1 MDAQHTLGWFRAR
14 CGHIT
19 GSNVGLLMKSGRT
32 ETFSETGK
40 SYLYQVAV
48 LSGQ

>member
-19 GSNVGLLMKSGRT
+19 GSNVGLLMKAAAQRPFPKPVKVTCTRWQRKG
-32 ETFSETGK
+32 
-40 SYLYQVAV
+40 L
-48 LSGQ
+48 